1 MASLLSNGLVQTALV
16 LASPILVPRTIALVQ
31 RFLNPRPAGT
41 RTPAHPAFVK
51 PKPSPD
57 SPTLAS
63 LRLFVVALGVSI
75 ALFTALL
82 PPHNLFLS
90 LAVPD
95 SLLSRLFPLLRPP
108 LDIRLA
114 TETLHRAWSHQL
126 ARPLTDSE
134 LALVQRLQTLDA
146 RLAYIAYG
154 AGPLMGCSWCRGPG
168 SDGPLVGADYL
179 LAVAPGTAIAYLTLL
194 AGMGLLLAGNGRE
207 RWRKW
212 AVVVVVLGMAAEMWT
227 RLTWEGTRGSAE
239 GAVTMLNSRLHLQ
252 RALAF
257 SFLLLFSYLAPPS
270 PSSFGPHASAAAV
283 IAPAISSITAQAENL
298 LSRLRVLSIERMS
311 VLHKDEYREKVNSFW
326 SHASSES
333 ALARSNPAVQTL
345 LAQTRETSVEPFKAW
360 LEGAMSLERRGE
372 GQAEGEGEGE
382 GTEDEDEDESD
393 GEEER
398 GEKDAV
404 DVKGQEAE
412 KR

>member
-1 MASLLSNGLVQTALV
+1 
-16 LASPILVPRTIALVQ
+16 
-31 RFLNPRPAGT
+31 
-41 RTPAHPAFVK
+41 
-51 PKPSPD
+51 
-57 SPTLAS
+57 
-63 LRLFVVALGVSI
+63 
-75 ALFTALL
+75 
-82 PPHNLFLS
+82 NLFLS
-90 LAVPD
+90 LSVPD
-95 SLLSRLFPLLRPP
+95 SLLSHLFPLLRPP

-126 ARPLTDSE
+126 ARPLTESE

-168 SDGPLVGADYL
+168 SNGPLVGADYL

-194 AGMGLLLAGNGRE
+194 AGMGVLLAGNGRE

-227 RLTWEGTRGSAE
+227 RLTWEGTRGSGE
-239 GAVTMLNSRLHLQ
+239 GAVIMLNSRLHLQ

-257 SFLLLFSYLAPPS
+257 SILLLFSYLAPPS
-270 PSSFGPHASAAAV
+270 RSSLGPHASTAAV
-283 IAPAISSITAQAENL
+283 IAPAITSITMQMENL
-298 LSRLRVLSIERMS
+298 LSKLRVLSAERMA
-311 VLHKDEYREKVNSFW
+311 VLHKDEYRAKVNSFW
-326 SHASSES
+326 SQVSSES
-333 ALARSNPAVQTL
+333 AIARSNPAVQAFL
-345 LAQTRETSVEPFKAW
+345 GQVRETSVEPFKAW

-372 GQAEGEGEGE
+372 GQAEGQGKDE
-382 GTEDEDEDESD
+382 GTEAEEGDGAEEDEGDSD
-393 GEEER
+393 REVEH

-404 DVKGQEAE
+404 DVKGKEAE